1 MSRKLTVL
9 AAAFAFTALVAAA
22 PGAHAQAQSDMV
34 APGAMPGTSM
44 PGTMPQGR
52 AMAPSPRG
60 SMSSGTMT
68 EAAPAHRGMHHG
80 RAMREER
87 RERRAMR
94 SQARADRRAANNPD
108 GAYMGGGGVFERAP
122 DGSLRPVM

>member
-34 APGAMPGTSM
+34 APGANPGAGMS
-44 PGTMPQGR
+44 GSTMPRGR
-52 AMAPSPRG
+52 AMAPATG
-60 SMSSGTMT
+60 GAMSSGT
-68 EAAPAHRGMHHG
+68 AASDMPQGGMHHR
-80 RAMREER
+80 RAMRERQAMR
-87 RERRAMR
+87 REMRAN
-94 SQARADRRAANNPD
+94 RRAANNPD
-108 GAYMGGGGVFERAP
+108 SAYMGGGGVFERAP

>member
-34 APGAMPGTSM
+34 APGANPGAGMS
-44 PGTMPQGR
+44 GATMPRGR
-52 AMAPSPRG
+52 AMVPATSG
-60 SMSSGTMT
+60 AMSSDM
-68 EAAPAHRGMHHG
+68 PQRGMHHR
-80 RAMREER
+80 RAMRERQAMR
-87 RERRAMR
+87 REMRAN
-94 SQARADRRAANNPD
+94 RRAANNPD
-108 GAYMGGGGVFERAP
+108 SAYMGGGGVFERAP

>member
-9 AAAFAFTALVAAA
+9 AAAFTFTALVAAA

-34 APGAMPGTSM
+34 APGANPAAGMSGAPMPR
-44 PGTMPQGR
+44 GR
-52 AMAPSPRG
+52 AMAPATSG
-60 SMSSGTMT
+60 TMSSGT
-68 EAAPAHRGMHHG
+68 AASDMPHSGMHHR
-80 RAMREER
+80 RAMRERQAMR
-87 RERRAMR
+87 REMRAN
-94 SQARADRRAANNPD
+94 RRAANNPD

>member
-1 MSRKLTVL
+1 MSRSLAAV
-9 AAAFAFTALVAAA
+9 AAAFAFTALVGAA

-34 APGAMPGTSM
+34 APGATPGTSM
-44 PGTMPQGR
+44 PGTMPRGP
-52 AMAPSPRG
+52 AMSPAAR
-60 SMSSGTMT
+60 GTMPSG
-68 EAAPAHRGMHHG
+68 EMSQAPMHRGAHS

-87 RERRAMR
+87 RERQSARREMRAN
-94 SQARADRRAANNPD
+94 RRAANDPD